1 MDETLYAN
9 AYKEVFVVINN
20 LALEDYNKI
29 PKEYNFRYDNTKSF
43 AEQNLL
49 EETEAILFRLFE
61 EFGATEKQKE
71 KLNKYR
77 HDYYYI
83 LNEKKREKYNTNNM
97 FKNNKKKEV
106 VNTQE
111 YYNNLPI
118 EIKKTNFI
126 RNFIVFLKN
135 LFRKDN

>member
-1 MDETLYAN
+1 
-9 AYKEVFVVINN
+9 
-20 LALEDYNKI
+20 
-29 PKEYNFRYDNTKSF
+29 
-43 AEQNLL
+43 
-49 EETEAILFRLFE
+49 
-61 EFGATEKQKE
+61 
-71 KLNKYR
+71 
-77 HDYYYI
+77 
-83 LNEKKREKYNTNNM
+83 M

>member
-29 PKEYNFRYDNTKSF
+29 PKEYVDFFERNGNKEYNFRYDNTKSF

-61 EFGATEKQKE
+61 EFEEKEKQKE

-118 EIKKTNFI
+118 EIKKNKFY
-126 RNFIVFLKN
+126 
-135 LFRKDN
+135 